1 MDGTTPPGPPDG
13 LGSSRSGTSA
23 GPVRDDLVF
32 PGASDDAWRSGEPAD
47 DRSRWVV
54 VAAVVAAVVVVVV
67 AAIAVIGVRVLRGA
81 TSSSPTAS
89 GATSS
94 VGALDVGACY
104 RLPTDDA
111 SSDSVGDVA
120 VVPCTEPHD
129 GQVYAHAPLTFDDYP
144 SDAALTAA
152 AESGCG
158 ADDSSLDPSVASS
171 DTMSPSWYAPLEA
184 DWADSPHTA
193 TCVIESND
201 PNGLT
206 RSWTTTP

>member
-1 MDGTTPPGPPDG
+1 MDGTTPPGPPAG

-23 GPVRDDLVF
+23 GPGRDDLVF
-32 PGASDDAWRSGEPAD
+32 PAASDDAWRSGEQAD

-54 VAAVVAAVVVVVV
+54 VAA
-67 AAIAVIGVRVLRGA
+67 IAVLGVRVLRGA
-81 TSSSPTAS
+81 TGSSPTAS
-89 GATSS
+89 GATSTI
-94 VGALDVGACY
+94 GALDVGACY
-104 RLPTDDA
+104 RLPSDDA
-111 SSDSVGDVA
+111 SSDSVSDVE
-120 VVPCTEPHD
+120 VLPCTEPHD
-129 GQVYAHAPLTFDDYP
+129 GQVYAHVPLTFDDYP

-158 ADDSSLDPSVASS
+158 DDSSLDSSVASS

-184 DWADSPHTA
+184 DWADSPHAA

>member
-1 MDGTTPPGPPDG
+1 MDGTTPPGPPAG

-23 GPVRDDLVF
+23 GPGRDDLVF
-32 PGASDDAWRSGEPAD
+32 PAASDDAWRSGEQAD

-54 VAAVVAAVVVVVV
+54 VAAVVAAVVVV
-67 AAIAVIGVRVLRGA
+67 AAIAVLGVRVLRGA
-81 TSSSPTAS
+81 TGSSPTAS
-89 GATSS
+89 GATSTI
-94 VGALDVGACY
+94 GALDVGACY
-104 RLPTDDA
+104 RLPSDDA
-111 SSDSVGDVA
+111 SSDSVSDVE
-120 VVPCTEPHD
+120 VLPCTEPHD
-129 GQVYAHAPLTFDDYP
+129 GQVYAHVPLTFDDYP

-158 ADDSSLDPSVASS
+158 DDSSLDSSVASS

-184 DWADSPHTA
+184 DWADSPHAA

>member
-1 MDGTTPPGPPDG
+1 MDGTTPPGPPEG
-13 LGSSRSGTSA
+13 RGSSRSGTSA
-23 GPVRDDLVF
+23 APGRDDLVF
-32 PGASDDAWRSGEPAD
+32 PAASDDAWRSGEPAD

-54 VAAVVAAVVVVVV
+54 VAAVIAAVVVVT
-67 AAIAVIGVRVLRGA
+67 AIAVLGVRVLRGA
-81 TSSSPTAS
+81 TGASPTAS

-94 VGALDVGACY
+94 IGALDVGSCY
-104 RLPTDDA
+104 RLPTDDTG
-111 SSDSVGDVA
+111 SDSVGDVA
-120 VVPCTEPHD
+120 VVPCTDPHD
-129 GQVYAHAPLTFDDYP
+129 GQVYAHVPLTFDDYP

-158 ADDSSLDPSVASS
+158 ADDSSLDASVASS

-184 DWADSPHTA
+184 DWADSPHAA